1 MMPFNAK
8 LAADH
13 RLGQWSNTLEFQLVA
28 AKDDVQRVRNE
39 VKTAGYGLV
48 NLRTSYQWT
57 KFRIDAGVENLF
69 DKNYD
74 LPLGGAYLGERP
86 MLWGIPVA
94 GMGRNFYL
102 GATLQF

>member
-1 MMPFNAK
+1 
-8 LAADH
+8 
-13 RLGQWSNTLEFQLVA
+13 
-28 AKDDVQRVRNE
+28 
-39 VKTAGYGLV
+39 LV

-86 MLWGIPVA
+86 MVWGIPVA